1 MIPRFNIK
9 RIKNRLEGN
18 TEWLDYV
25 PPILNIEPYEYEG
38 QYELYVIDPHGID
51 TDVLYAIGYLEDQP
65 ASLMPDGSNAKYVS
79 TVDDTIFRYI
89 VPLEEQ
95 DMDLQ
100 DGFVAKHLDLDEVFD
115 DSGEAVEFDLL
126 PFEGH
131 SVSYIYPEGA
141 VETQAGWI
149 LDEEEIFP
157 ERIFVKPAD
166 DSGLRYEL
174 VPIDDDPALYK
185 LVAIHRSGG
194 FFRIDHESFS
204 FPLEPLEEHISF
216 TATISPRM
224 EYDGI
229 NYEFEDFADYGMTHL
244 YYYPLLSRNGYQVL
258 DWVNDWGGDGSFEW
272 EPLEGL
278 ELDVTFFD
286 FHTLRDA
293 FYPASLQHRYI
304 PDIPYRD
311 FLETIKDLVE
321 QGKIELEKKE

>member
-1 MIPRFNIK
+1 M
-9 RIKNRLEGN
+9 
-18 TEWLDYV
+18 

-38 QYELYVIDPHGID
+38 EYELYVIDADGID

-65 ASLMPDGSNAKYVS
+65 ASLMPDGSNAKYVR

-89 VPLEEQ
+89 LPLEEN
-95 DMDLQ
+95 DMDLES
-100 DGFVAKHLDLDEVFD
+100 GFDPKYIDLDEAFVD
-115 DSGEAVEFDLL
+115 DSGEEADFDLL
-126 PFEGH
+126 SFQGH
-131 SVSYIYPEGA
+131 GVSYIYPEEA

-149 LDEEEIFP
+149 LDEEEVFP
-157 ERIFVKPAD
+157 ERIFVKPAN

-174 VPIDDDPALYK
+174 VPIDDDPQHYK

-204 FPLEPLEEHISF
+204 LPLEPLEEHISF

-229 NYEFEDFADYGMTHL
+229 DYEFEDYADYGMTQL
-244 YYYPLLSRNGYQVL
+244 YYYPLLSPNANQVQN
-258 DWVNDWGGDGSFEW
+258 WVNGWDRTGSFEW
-272 EPLEGL
+272 EPLEGI

-286 FHTLRDA
+286 FDA
-293 FYPASLQHRYI
+293 PTHKRNRSYT

-311 FLETIKDLVE
+311 FLDTIKDLVE